1 MDDMNLAK
9 TPSDS
14 LLESVEHLD
23 HDDLLK
29 LVKTMLKGGVSLA
42 FYGKHIVKEIV
53 RKVRPRV
60 MRRDS
65 KYHVGTPEEQA
76 KNLLIE
82 GENLQAMVTLYK
94 YWGQVDLILTDPP
107 FNTGQYFRY
116 NDKWDVDPNDPG
128 LGEIVLKDD
137 GARHTKW
144 IKAMLP
150 RIHMM
155 KKMLKPQGV
164 IAICIDDNELFHLG
178 MMMDEVFGEQNRLG
192 IINWQKSYSPKSQSE
207 HVSKATEYV
216 LIYSKDKSRAPK
228 GLEPR
233 TQQMS
238 TRYNN
243 PDGDPNGDWTS
254 DNPIRPREGRSQ
266 DKYAIQS
273 PFTGA
278 LHYPGSKSW
287 RVPKK
292 KMKDMLEQWG
302 MAYVEKLINDGR
314 AKALVI
320 KNGVIP
326 SIPFDQ
332 DLNDQPVVGD
342 DQTFNDPATVAARQK
357 AKEIQ
362 ETHTLPVL
370 HFLKEGYGRPRIKRY
385 EEDVK
390 KGKVPLTYWADQEYE
405 SPFQLDNQS
414 WNHEESGH
422 SQTGVNE
429 LDAIVGKE
437 YNFETVKP
445 LKLFSK
451 IIQLWCPNNG
461 LVLDPY
467 AGSGT
472 TGHAVLELNKLT
484 SSNRQFILIEQGNT
498 EKGDKY
504 ARTLT
509 WLRLRNVVTGEY
521 INQSGKFLRSGEPL
535 GGGFEFRLLTKQV
548 DAKTILAM
556 KRDELIDIVITS
568 HWNEDHR
575 NSPNLTRIDDCKY
588 EFLVGIDDRGEG
600 YFLIWNGKDTVGQ
613 LDREAYKQVKKDAQ
627 KFGIEPPYNV
637 YARYEVHQ
645 SPNVRFWKIPDKILA
660 HLGLNE
666 NSDRFNEEDEE
677 M

>member
-1 MDDMNLAK
+1 MKMSTN
-9 TPSDS
+9 TNPTNS
-14 LLESVEHLD
+14 LLEQVEGLD
-23 HDDLLK
+23 REDLIK
-29 LVKTMLKGGVSLA
+29 LIKNILKGGVTLT

-60 MRRDS
+60 MRRDP
-65 KYHVGTPEEQA
+65 KLHVGSSEEQA

-94 YWGQVDLILTDPP
+94 YWGQIDLILTDPP

-116 NDKWDVDPNDPG
+116 NDKWDIDPNDPG
-128 LGEIVLKDD
+128 LGEIVSKDD
-137 GARHTKW
+137 GTRHTKW

-150 RIHMM
+150 RLHMM

-164 IAICIDDNELFHLG
+164 VAICIDDNELFHLG
-178 MMMDEVFGEQNRLG
+178 MMMDEVFGEENRLG

-207 HVSKATEYV
+207 HISKATEYV
-216 LIYSKDKSRAPK
+216 LVYSKDKSRATK

-238 TRYNN
+238 TRYSNSDN
-243 PDGDPNGDWTS
+243 DPNGAWAS

-287 RVPKK
+287 RVPKR
-292 KMKDMLEQWG
+292 KMKALLEEWG
-302 MAYVEKLINDGR
+302 TTYVEKSINDGR

-320 KNGVIP
+320 KDGLIP
-326 SIPFDQ
+326 NIPDEQ
-332 DLNDQPVVGD
+332 DLNDNPVVED
-342 DQTFNDPATVAARQK
+342 NNVFENEAIVVAREKAQK
-357 AKEIQ
+357 IQ
-362 ETHTLPVL
+362 NENVLPIL

-385 EEDVK
+385 EKDVK
-390 KGKVPLTYWADQEYE
+390 KGKVPLTYWADQEYDV
-405 SPFQLDNQS
+405 PFQLDNQS
-414 WNHEESGH
+414 WDHQESGH

-429 LDAIVGKE
+429 LDSIVGKE

-451 IIQLWCPNNG
+451 IIQLWCPNSG
-461 LVLDPY
+461 MVLDPY

-472 TGHAVLELNKLT
+472 TGQAVLELNKLT
-484 SSNRQFILIEQGNT
+484 GSDRRFILIEQGNT
-498 EKGDKY
+498 ETGDKY

-509 WLRLRNVVTGEY
+509 WLRLRNVITGEY
-521 INQSGKFLRSGEPL
+521 LNQSGKFIKNAEPL

-568 HWNEDHR
+568 HWDEDR
-575 NSPNLTRIDDCKY
+575 RSSPNLTRIDDSKY
-588 EFLVGIDDRGEG
+588 EYLVGKDDRGEG
-600 YFLIWNGKDTVGQ
+600 YFLIWNGKNTVGH
-613 LDREAYKQVKKDAQ
+613 LDRDTYKQVQKDAR

-666 NSDRFNEEDEE
+666 NSDRFNEEEEEE